1 MLRIASKICNLGNLF
16 RLNSF
21 KNNAVLQCWLLTGFF
36 FRHNILTLKSRRGD
50 RKFIRF
56 HHGSLL
62 WLAVTSMPEN
72 PDFFW
77 KEQIKGIEGKIKSR
91 AIVCPLKARIDHD
104 GALNRSHSNPS
115 PFLQSSVQKNYL
127 VIFVS
132 LRWLRRRKKFAA
144 KMSQYVDQVSQRT
157 KITNKRKYFRNW
169 FAARKKLTIETNGWI
184 LTGISWPKVM
194 HVPN

>member
-1 MLRIASKICNLGNLF
+1 MQSCNADFWQGFSFATIYWHWN
-16 RLNSF
+16 REEGTVNSF
-21 KNNAVLQCWLLTGFF
+21 GFITVLFFDWQWFQC
-36 FRHNILTLKSRRGD
+36 RKILT
-50 RKFIRF
+50 
-56 HHGSLL
+56 
-62 WLAVTSMPEN
+62 
-72 PDFFW
+72 FFLERTNKRNW
-77 KEQIKGIEGKIKSR
+77 KEKIKTR

-157 KITNKRKYFRNW
+157 KITNKRKYFRNC
-169 FAARKKLTIETNGWI
+169 FAARKKLTIEPNGWI

-194 HVPN
+194 HVRN